1 MWDAVAGDDI
11 HTICCTSYPMPIKAL
26 AALDL
31 ALTVAPGLDATKL
44 LEVGVK
50 GAAKAGGEQAAFAL
64 VRWIAGKTD
73 GKVAADLSDNVLRD
87 AFRSR
92 KTGGAGAVRNAIR
105 AACALCFPAGT
116 LVSTAHGEQ
125 AIQTLH
131 VGDVVQAENPATG
144 KVAAEVVQAV
154 IQDPVS
160 PLIAVDLSD
169 GSAITVTADHPF
181 WVDGG
186 AQLAGAGWFAAGRLQ
201 AGDELR
207 TATGAHVMVV
217 GLRRNVGHAAV
228 YTLTVAKDHTFFVGS
243 AEVLVHNAN
252 CGLSEEEIQRALQA
266 LKPNDYN
273 HIFGKAQHDLAPLE
287 AQFGSQQRVVE
298 EILRLINK
306 SALPASGPFA
316 PQIVVL
322 AGKSI
327 EVSGADINGVVRI
340 GTFFVKP

>member
-1 MWDAVAGDDI
+1 LGADAA
-11 HTICCTSYPMPIKAL
+11 
-26 AALDL
+26 
-31 ALTVAPGLDATKL
+31 KL
-44 LEVGVK
+44 LEVGAK

-87 AFRSR
+87 AFRAR

-131 VGDVVQAENPATG
+131 VGDVVQAEDPATG
-144 KVAAEVVQAV
+144 KVAAEAVQAV

-160 PLIAVDLSD
+160 PLVAVDLSD

-181 WVDGG
+181 WVDAG

-217 GLRRNVGHAAV
+217 GLRHSVGYAAV

-243 AEVLVHNAN
+243 ARVLVHNADGG
-252 CGLSEEEIQRALQA
+252 CGPLLYGPSAGGKLAQLAKEKGWVTLNDFFNGAVHGDVRQFTLRVLDRAATSGREIYFDLTY
-266 LKPNDYN
+266 LED
-273 HIFGKAQHDLAPLE
+273 AQ
-287 AQFGSQQRVVE
+287 G
-298 EILRLINK
+298 
-306 SALPASGPFA
+306 
-316 PQIVVL
+316 VL
-322 AGKSI
+322 AGTGKYGNSI
-327 EVSGADINGVVRI
+327 TALELRYIKTNWSRFHNIVKFLKNGVEVAPPWA
-340 GTFFVKP
+340 G